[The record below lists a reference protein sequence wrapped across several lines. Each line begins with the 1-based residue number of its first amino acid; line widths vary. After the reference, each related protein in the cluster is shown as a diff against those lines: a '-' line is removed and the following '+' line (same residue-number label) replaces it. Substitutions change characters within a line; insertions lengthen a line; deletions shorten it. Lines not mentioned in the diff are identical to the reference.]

1 MAGQRPEMLNALLI
15 RPTKIL
21 TSKMSIK
28 KERPSKKHFVV
39 TNRGEECRLAEA
51 WNSNRFLTV
60 RRGTRARTPLSAICP
75 CPNPAASRFTAGAFA
90 ILSQSGERPEQYAE
104 SFRFETMPSS
114 PSLQAWRENDV
125 ARPLDV
131 LVESQAGPPSP
142 ARGSE
147 LV

>member
-39 TNRGEECRLAEA
+39 TNRGEECPLAEA

-75 CPNPAASRFTAGAFA
+75 CPNPPPLPVLLREHLHF
-90 ILSQSGERPEQYAE
+90 
-104 SFRFETMPSS
+104 SF
-114 PSLQAWRENDV
+114 
-125 ARPLDV
+125 
-131 LVESQAGPPSP
+131 
-142 ARGSE
+142 
-147 LV
+147 

>member
-1 MAGQRPEMLNALLI
+1 LRWRNLSPPPALLGLQVAFANVFAEALEHGGPAPRMLNALLI

-75 CPNPAASRFTAGAFA
+75 CPNPPPLPVLLREHLHF
-90 ILSQSGERPEQYAE
+90 
-104 SFRFETMPSS
+104 SF
-114 PSLQAWRENDV
+114 
-125 ARPLDV
+125 
-131 LVESQAGPPSP
+131 
-142 ARGSE
+142 
-147 LV
+147 